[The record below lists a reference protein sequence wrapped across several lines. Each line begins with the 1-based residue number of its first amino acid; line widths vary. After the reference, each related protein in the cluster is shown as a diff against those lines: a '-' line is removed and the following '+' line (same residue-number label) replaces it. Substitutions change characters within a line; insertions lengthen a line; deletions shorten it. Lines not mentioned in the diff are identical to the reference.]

1 MTRKRN
7 MSLCDCARV
16 RLRTLCSR
24 EIIKTEGEFWGN
36 KKLMRLADIF
46 KDKSIKKI
54 DARAMIID
62 GILRGDYTIE
72 EIESISNELKD
83 NKISTILEAIEE
95 ISNKELIALSL
106 KYLEFAKKY
115 ISSKD
120 NSCKREASRI
130 VGNMASQYPQAV
142 RDCIPAL
149 LDNVKADGTV
159 IRWGSAYALSRII
172 LLEEY
177 CNSDLYE
184 ELVTICD
191 NEQEN
196 GVRNQYL
203 KAFKK
208 IKNRRT
214 NFM

>member
-1 MTRKRN
+1 
-7 MSLCDCARV
+7 
-16 RLRTLCSR
+16 
-24 EIIKTEGEFWGN
+24 
-36 KKLMRLADIF
+36 MRLADIF

-72 EIESISNELKD
+72 EIESTSQELKE
-83 NKISTILEAIEE
+83 NKISAILEAIEE
-95 ISNKELIALSL
+95 IANKGLVVLGI
-106 KYLEFAKKY
+106 KYLEFAKRY
-115 ISSKD
+115 ISSND

-130 VGNMASQYPQAV
+130 VGNLASQYPQAV

-149 LDNVKADGTV
+149 LDNAKADGTV

-177 CNSDLYE
+177 RNTDLYE
-184 ELVTICD
+184 VLVTICD

-196 GVRNQYL
+196 GVRNQYI

-208 IKNRRT
+208 IKK
-214 NFM
+214 